1 MRISDWSSDVCSS
14 DLDNL
19 SLAASRPVAGLHVDL
34 VRAPEQLD
42 AVLRAV
48 PDAMLLSLGVVDG
61 RNVWRS
67 DLEALLDRIE
77 PIAAR
82 RDLVLAPSCSLLH
95 VPVDLALE
103 TRLDGEVTQ
112 WLAFAV
118 QKIAELVLLK
128 RALNEGRASVADED
142 RKSVG

>member
-1 MRISDWSSDVCSS
+1 MWTTSYGAVD
-14 DLDNL
+14 DNL
-19 SLAASRPVAGLHVDL
+19 SLGGWLPVAGLDVDL

-95 VPVDLALE
+95 VPVD
-103 TRLDGEVTQ
+103 Q
-112 WLAFAV
+112 
-118 QKIAELVLLK
+118 I
-128 RALNEGRASVADED
+128 GRAHV
-142 RKSVG
+142 

>member
-14 DLDNL
+14 DL
-19 SLAASRPVAGLHVDL
+19 
-34 VRAPEQLD
+34 QLD

-95 VPVDLALE
+95 VPVALAPE

-112 WLAFAV
+112 RSEEQTSELQSLMRISYAV
-118 QKIAELVLLK
+118 LCLKQKTK
-128 RALNEGRASVADED
+128 
-142 RKSVG
+142 

>member
-14 DLDNL
+14 DL
-19 SLAASRPVAGLHVDL
+19 
-34 VRAPEQLD
+34 QLD

-103 TRLDGEVTQ
+103 TRLAGEVTQ

-118 QKIAELVLLK
+118 QQIEELVLHK
-128 RALNEGRASVADED
+128 RALNEGRASVPDD
-142 RKSVG
+142 P

>member
-14 DLDNL
+14 DL
-19 SLAASRPVAGLHVDL
+19 
-34 VRAPEQLD
+34 QLD

-95 VPVDLALE
+95 VPVDLALGDA
-103 TRLDGEVTQ
+103 TFVGWVIPGPPGSARTAQ
-112 WLAFAV
+112 AT
-118 QKIAELVLLK
+118 
-128 RALNEGRASVADED
+128 D
-142 RKSVG
+142 RKSVV